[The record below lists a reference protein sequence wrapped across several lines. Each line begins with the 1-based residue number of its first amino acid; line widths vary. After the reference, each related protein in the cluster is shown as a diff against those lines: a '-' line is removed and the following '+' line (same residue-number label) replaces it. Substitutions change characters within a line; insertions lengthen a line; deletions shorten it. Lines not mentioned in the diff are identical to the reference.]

1 MNHIEFI
8 EKHVREELLKLGLSL
23 GVAQGGAFQAV
34 DMYKCMSQASR
45 KGKIFDDVLR
55 HAKLWAEKQQL
66 PADRFEKRKVNGTP
80 SRACS
85 EKAKAAVREHK
96 RLSGATNVSKLRGQF

>member
-23 GVAQGGAFQAV
+23 GVAHGGGALQAI
-34 DMYKCMSQASR
+34 DMYKRMSQASR

-66 PADRFEKRKVNGTP
+66 PADRFEKRKV
-80 SRACS
+80 
-85 EKAKAAVREHK
+85 K
-96 RLSGATNVSKLRGQF
+96 RNAQPGLF

>member
-8 EKHVREELLKLGLSL
+8 EKHVREELLKLGFSL
-23 GVAQGGAFQAV
+23 GVAQGGAFQAI
-34 DMYKCMSQASR
+34 DMYKRMSQASR

-66 PADRFEKRKVNGTP
+66 PADRFEKLKV
-80 SRACS
+80 
-85 EKAKAAVREHK
+85 K
-96 RLSGATNVSKLRGQF
+96 RNAQPGLF

>member
-8 EKHVREELLKLGLSL
+8 EKHVREELTKLGFSL

-34 DMYKCMSQASR
+34 DMYKRMSQASR

-66 PADRFEKRKVNGTP
+66 PADRIDKRK
-80 SRACS
+80 S
-85 EKAKAAVREHK
+85 K
-96 RLSGATNVSKLRGQF
+96 RNAQPGLF